1 MFTKSDPNEQ
11 RFEGTLFGGAVINRS
26 AVDQYTFLHILSGVV
41 IFLTLKLFGRDWPIV
56 ALILAIGWEIFEP
69 YAKDW
74 NPDVFPNPSK
84 DSTINKIFDVVAVMV
99 GYYGARFVV
108 NR

>member
-1 MFTKSDPNEQ
+1 MFGVNANEE
-11 RFEGTLFGGAVINRS
+11 RFEGTVFGGGVVNRT
-26 AVDQYTFLHILSGVV
+26 AVDQFTFLHILSGVF
-41 IFLTLKLFGRDWPIV
+41 IFIALRAFGKDLPIL
-56 ALILAIGWEIFEP
+56 AFILAIGWEIFEP

-84 DSTINKIFDVVAVMV
+84 DSTVNKVFDVLAVMV
-99 GYYGARFVV
+99 GYYGARWVI